1 MAPGSHLSL
10 HIPLL
15 SRGGRRSPAGP
26 SDQDKEKRQGVYVDD
41 VALPASYLKGRPV
54 SLPILNAQGIPKQSS
69 LSNGTLKHN
78 PHDPMA
84 HHRRTPLSHM
94 DPVERPSSPSP
105 LRHGR
110 RRSQTLP
117 LGLPA
122 HMNDRSGIPKS
133 AGDESES
140 TPRGFG
146 RFTLF
151 PVIQSPD
158 AMYAGSPTPTATK
171 FDHTVFPV
179 VPSQAPITD
188 RQRRAPPKV
197 PAQQLIENVKK
208 DNEQLKELLDTSNM
222 KVSMVMNNLAA
233 EEMRSDELE
242 NKSKRLEASLQA
254 LSARQASMLK
264 ELKALRAQVAGQAA
278 TTVQASQLL
287 PELVSPVVQPPRRS
301 SKRPTK
307 VRANILEDGQIQL
320 EIALRA
326 SKLATVVGSDDEAWV
341 HPANRSSSSESSSVS
356 DEGSHPVPCPN
367 IGLQSAFSD
376 DSSDLSFK
384 DINSLDIEQ
393 FCTDDSPSAGPEF
406 WDPSYYEGAGVRVA
420 PLSIGSRSGSSRNS
434 DVDPLAITSL
444 GPTPRAMLRQLQL
457 SPIPSTPTSADATP
471 RSPLTLR
478 LNTNLTP
485 RQRGLR
491 AAGVMPALPH
501 RPSNVNVATVRA
513 DSNGKPLGAG
523 SPLVRPSG
531 PRPSYAAR
539 KMSMQGHLMQTLQ
552 ASPEAGSEH
561 QSNMASTYRPER
573 RPSSIVRALAI
584 QGFGMGANGA
594 PLGMRR
600 ASSYAGSTK
609 TGSGSLGSGS
619 GNGSA
624 IVDGSASGSGSGDSL
639 HVMDMP
645 QMRRTSS
652 AWSARSSACS
662 PKTLKQLKWTSQ
674 AGAEVAN

>member
-1 MAPGSHLSL
+1 MAQYRRT
-10 HIPLL
+10 LL
-15 SRGGRRSPAGP
+15 SH
-26 SDQDKEKRQGVYVDD
+26 V
-41 VALPASYLKGRPV
+41 
-54 SLPILNAQGIPKQSS
+54 
-69 LSNGTLKHN
+69 
-78 PHDPMA
+78 
-84 HHRRTPLSHM
+84 

-105 LRHGR
+105 LRRGR

-122 HMNDRSGIPKS
+122 HVNDRSGIPKS

-140 TPRGFG
+140 TPRGLG
-146 RFTLF
+146 RFNLF
-151 PVIQSPD
+151 PVVQSPD
-158 AMYAGSPTPTATK
+158 ALYPGSPTPTATK
-171 FDHTVFPV
+171 FDHTVFPA
-179 VPSQAPITD
+179 VPSQPPFTD

-197 PAQQLIENVKK
+197 PAQQLIEHVKK
-208 DNEQLKELLDTSNM
+208 DNQQLKELLSTSNM
-222 KVSMVMNNLAA
+222 KVSMVMCNLAA

-242 NKSKRLEASLQA
+242 NKSKRLEASLEA

-264 ELKALRAQVAGQAA
+264 ELKALRAQVAGQA
-278 TTVQASQLL
+278 TTVQSSRHSAGGVS
-287 PELVSPVVQPPRRS
+287 ELVSPVVQPPRRS
-301 SKRPTK
+301 SKRPNG

-320 EIALRA
+320 EIAVRA

-341 HPANRSSSSESSSVS
+341 HPANRSSSSDASSS
-356 DEGSHPVPCPN
+356 DEGSQPVPCPN
-367 IGLQSAFSD
+367 VGIQSAFSD

-384 DINSLDIEQ
+384 DIDSIDIEQ
-393 FCTDDSPSAGPEF
+393 FCADDSPSGGPEF

-420 PLSIGSRSGSSRNS
+420 PLSVGNSTVSSRSS
-434 DVDPLAITSL
+434 DVDPLAIISL

-501 RPSNVNVATVRA
+501 RPSNVNVASVRA

-561 QSNMASTYRPER
+561 QSNMASTYRPDR

-619 GNGSA
+619 GSGSA
-624 IVDGSASGSGSGDSL
+624 IVSSGSGSGSAIVSGESL
-639 HVMDMP
+639 HVMDVP
-645 QMRRTSS
+645 PMRRTSS
-652 AWSARSSACS
+652 AWSSRSSACS
-662 PKTLKQLKWTSQ
+662 PKTLRQLKWTSQ
-674 AGAEVAN
+674 AGGEVAN